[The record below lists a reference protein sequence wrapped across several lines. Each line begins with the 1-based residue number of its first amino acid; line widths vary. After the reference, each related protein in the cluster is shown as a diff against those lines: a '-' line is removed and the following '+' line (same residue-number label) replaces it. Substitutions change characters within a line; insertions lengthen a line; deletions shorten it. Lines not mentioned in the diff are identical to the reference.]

1 MRIGRLNDKVVLV
14 VGSTMGIGRA
24 IALAAGREGARVVV
38 AGRSEAEGAA
48 VARQIVEEGSDG
60 VYARVDV
67 TEPATIEAAVRTA
80 VDRYGRLDGLVN
92 NVAGMTLNRID
103 QRVTELSL

>member
-1 MRIGRLNDKVVLV
+1 MTKRNDRLNGKVVLV

-38 AGRSEAEGAA
+38 AGRSEEQGAA

-60 VYARVDV
+60 VFAKVDV
-67 TEPATIEAAVRTA
+67 TEPATV
-80 VDRYGRLDGLVN
+80 
-92 NVAGMTLNRID
+92 
-103 QRVTELSL
+103 